1 MFDFFC
7 KFLFLLKFD
16 INDNFLF
23 RMVCYDYLV
32 GMRVINDVVS
42 DDSGVRGV
50 VFLENLYR

>member
-1 MFDFFC
+1 MFEFFC